1 MYLIKQY
8 IITNRLINKI
18 LNYIKFSLGN
28 ASNIGK
34 EIALYNYNIYEQMSN
49 RLNNNINTKSNRH
62 YTIIYHA
69 FYNLINKLNKEYN
82 LNISLNNL
90 SIINISHF
98 FYKFNRKLYKLKQN
112 YIYSYLRGYYI
123 NKLDIYS
130 SNINSS
136 NINST
141 NANLY
146 FVLYD
151 FNNEYLDYIYNK
163 ILNSINFPAKIKYLK
178 NTYSD
183 KYSINDLT
191 DTIPYKLV
199 FLHKIKYYNNIIYE
213 LLSLLFLHTTNLKSG
228 KVVHCELINEN
239 YLNDEEL
246 NVYNIFQKFK

>member
-18 LNYIKFSLGN
+18 LNYIKFSLNN

-34 EIALYNYNIYEQMSN
+34 EISLYNYKIYEQISN
-49 RLNNNINTKSNRH
+49 GLYNNINVKSNRH

-69 FYNLINKLNKEYN
+69 FYHLINKLNEEYN

-98 FYKFNRKLYKLKQN
+98 FYKFNHKLYKLKQE

-130 SNINSS
+130 TNINSC

-141 NANLY
+141 NTNLY

-151 FNNEYLDYIYNK
+151 FNNEYLDYLYNK
-163 ILNSINFPAKIKYLK
+163 ILNSVNFPAKIKYLK

-199 FLHKIKYYNNIIYE
+199 FLHKTKYYHNIIYE
-213 LLSLLFLHTTNLKSG
+213 LLSLLFLYNNTDN
-228 KVVHCELINEN
+228 INRNIIEN

-246 NVYNIFQKFK
+246 DVYKIFQKFK